1 MDAEVVWIADLASQV
16 ELVWRL
22 DTASSTFELHLENGR
37 TLDEE

>member
-1 MDAEVVWIADLASQV
+1 MDAEVVWIAVPSQV